1 MFVIHKEVGQ
11 NVNVI
16 NRLEKLGLSYSVI
29 FTESANHMGI
39 YTPVIEYLGVPLDEH
54 HAEKLLDDM
63 YGKEDGND
71 GN

>member
-1 MFVIHKEVGQ
+1 MFTIHKEVGQ

-29 FTESANHMGI
+29 FTESAHHMGI
-39 YTPVIEYLGVPLDEH
+39 PTPVIEYLGVPMDEQ

-63 YGKEDGND
+63 FGKEDDND

>member
-1 MFVIHKEVGQ
+1 MFTIHKEVGQ
-11 NVNVI
+11 KVKVVD
-16 NRLEKLGLSYSVI
+16 RLDKLGMSYSVI
-29 FTESANHMGI
+29 FTESAYHMGI
-39 YTPVIEYLGVPLDEH
+39 PTPVIEYLGVPMDEL

>member
-1 MFVIHKEVGQ
+1 MFAIHKEVGQ

-16 NRLEKLGLSYSVI
+16 NRFEKLGLSYSVI

-39 YTPVIEYLGVPLDEH
+39 HTPVIEYLGVHMDEH
-54 HAEKLLDDM
+54 HAEKLLDYM
-63 YGKEDGND
+63 YGKEDDND